1 MSGKDQTGSW
11 LTLDENTELVN
22 EPLRIQNLLKS
33 VLDAHALVTIS
44 IPERAEVYNS
54 AVLDIDADKG
64 ELKLD
69 ELTPDEG
76 HRHLL
81 AARHLSA
88 FARIKGVGLYFEAPL
103 LEVGVEDNIAYYRIK
118 LPELVFYGQKRSHYR
133 VRVGLSAHAGVTLG
147 NADKHIAEGELRD
160 ISAGGIGASFAASTP
175 LNIGDVIAD
184 CLIELPGGGALHCSL
199 EVRYAK
205 HDTAHHTLHL
215 GACFIGLKP
224 AEERLIRRCVSN
236 LEREALRKQPR

>member
-22 EPLRIQNLLKS
+22 EPLRIQNLMKS
-33 VLDAHALVTIS
+33 MLEARSLVTIS
-44 IPERAEVYNS
+44 IPGRAEVYNS
-54 AVLDIDADKG
+54 ALLDIDAARG
-64 ELKLD
+64 ELRFD

-81 AARHLSA
+81 EARRFNA

-118 LPELVFYGQKRSHYR
+118 LPERVFYGQKRSHYR
-133 VRVGLSAHAGVTLG
+133 VRVGLNTHAAVTLG
-147 NADKHIAEGELRD
+147 NSSKHVAEGELRD
-160 ISAGGIGASFAASTP
+160 LSVGGIGASFSASTP
-175 LNIGDVIAD
+175 LKIGDIVPD
-184 CLIELPGGGALHCSL
+184 CQIELPGGDTLHCSL
-199 EVRYAK
+199 EVRFAK
-205 HDTAHHTLHL
+205 HDTAHHELRL
-215 GACFIGLKP
+215 GARFIDLKP
-224 AEERLIRRCVSN
+224 AEERMLRRCVSN